1 MACEFEMKKTTLL
14 LTAFSLMVFSSCDW
28 PWSGSDDP
36 IPPIEVNSLEDTRT
50 PPEGV
55 ITLRTALRDI
65 GSGGTINFAPD
76 LDGGT
81 INLVE
86 VDSDHSILRGEV
98 FLNGWDY
105 QGYQERDYGRS
116 ALYVRKNVTID
127 ASALSAGITLAWA
140 GSDQTP
146 ARVLAVYGD
155 LTMRNVTVTGGW
167 SRSEPIDPPQEHT
180 LARGAGLAVWG
191 VATLEDCTIH
201 GNRALGDENGSRDR
215 GSFGGGIYADRVV
228 LRDCVISGN
237 SVTGYGAA
245 GGGVYSI
252 GGSNGRGAGS
262 SLTRCAVTGNRVTG
276 QHAYGGGVYS
286 DGGGRNQLMTITL
299 TSCTL
304 ARNAVAD
311 NPDLDQDGQYYYRGG
326 GFYMSNGRLVLAGCT
341 IAENEVTGHPEFFN
355 DKPNMGGGG
364 VSATIGNAHVVEDMT
379 VRHSIIVGNM
389 VDGYPEDLFTGSI
402 RNFFSEGYNLIGE
415 LNFRYMLVPIPW
427 WEDLSRRHWPKEGD
441 QGEVDQ
447 SEVLS
452 SAVTHPAVLSTGTDP
467 GQAAVL
473 YYPPG
478 SLAEDQ
484 IPAGEYTYSYI
495 KGEYAVDDLNK
506 DEKEPDHFLN
516 NVLVQIRTIYSNELG
531 ADFGSSF
538 PDMTGV
544 TFHGPARTWPSETA
558 NELWIDF
565 WHDVDDEIDG
575 RLGAVGLG
583 DDFWGTFNTG
593 RLEPSID
600 LWIYNYT
607 KRPANLVNPDQLGNP
622 RPFGAMGDIGAVER
636 Y

>member
-1 MACEFEMKKTTLL
+1 MESEMRKIAIPFLVFFLL
-14 LTAFSLMVFSSCDW
+14 MFSSCDW
-28 PWSGSDDP
+28 PWSGSEDQS
-36 IPPIEVNSLEDTRT
+36 PPTIQVNSIEDTWP
-50 PPEGV
+50 PPEGI
-55 ITLRTALRDI
+55 ITLRAALSDI
-65 GSGGTINFAPD
+65 DSGGIITFAPD

-81 INLVE
+81 IDLVE
-86 VDSDHSILRGEV
+86 VDSDHSVLKGEV
-98 FLNGWDY
+98 YLNGWDY

-127 ASALSAGITLAWA
+127 ASALPAGITLAWA

-167 SRSEPIDPPQEHT
+167 SQSEPIDQPQEHT

-191 VATLEDCTIH
+191 VATLEGCTIH
-201 GNRALGDENGSRDR
+201 GNRAFGDESGSRDR
-215 GSFGGGIYADRVV
+215 GAFGGGIYADRVV

-252 GGSNGRGAGS
+252 GGSNGLGAGS
-262 SLTRCAVTGNRVTG
+262 SLTRCAVTGNRVTA

-286 DGGGRNQLMTITL
+286 DGGGRGQLMTITL

-304 ARNAVAD
+304 AQNAVAD
-311 NPDLDQDGQYYYRGG
+311 NPALDQDGQYYYRGG

-341 IAENEVTGHPEFFN
+341 IAENEVTGHTAEFN
-355 DKPNMGGGG
+355 GKPNMGGGG
-364 VSATIGNAHVVEDMT
+364 VAATIGNAHVVEDMI
-379 VRHSIIVGNM
+379 VRHSIIVGNE
-389 VDGYPEDLFTGSI
+389 VDGEAEDLFTGSL
-402 RNFFSEGYNLIGE
+402 RHFYSDGYNLIGE
-415 LNFRYMLVPIPW
+415 LDFRYILVPIPW
-427 WEDLSRRHWPKEGD
+427 WEDLSRKHWPKEGD
-441 QGEVDQ
+441 QEKVDQ
-447 SEVLS
+447 FNALDD
-452 SAVTHPAVLSTGTDP
+452 AVGHPSILSTGTDP

-478 SLAEDQ
+478 NLAENQ
-484 IPAGEYTYSYI
+484 IPADRYPIDYV
-495 KGEYAVDDLNK
+495 KGEYDGEYEVLPEGTDD
-506 DEKEPDHFLN
+506 FLN
-516 NVLVQIRTIYSNELG
+516 QVLEQIRTIYETQLG

-544 TFHGPARTWPSETA
+544 TFYGPAVTWPSETE
-558 NELWIDF
+558 NEEWITF
-565 WHDVDDEIDG
+565 WHDLDTEIDG

-583 DDFWGTFNTG
+583 DDFWDTFESGPVSDNV
-593 RLEPSID
+593 D
-600 LWIYNYT
+600 LLIWTNARGNIG
-607 KRPANLVNPDQLGNP
+607 LVSPDQLGNA
-622 RPFGAMGDIGAVER
+622 RPFETLGDIGAVER